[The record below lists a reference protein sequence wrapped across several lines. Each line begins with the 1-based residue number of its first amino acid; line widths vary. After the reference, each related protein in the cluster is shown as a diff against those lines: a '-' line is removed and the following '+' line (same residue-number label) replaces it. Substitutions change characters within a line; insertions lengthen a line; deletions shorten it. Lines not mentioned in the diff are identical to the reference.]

1 MLLSECFSR
10 CSMLDG
16 ADPYH
21 QSAAS
26 PTASMDSVLT
36 SEGDI
41 ECCERKHAFL
51 HMKQGFLY
59 VLGTR
64 CELSADSLCT
74 PTYNYNE

>member
-1 MLLSECFSR
+1 
-10 CSMLDG
+10 MLDA
-16 ADPYH
+16 ADPYP

-41 ECCERKHAFL
+41 ECCKRKHAFL
-51 HMKQGFLY
+51 HMK
-59 VLGTR
+59 
-64 CELSADSLCT
+64 EMSADSLCT